1 MKAVVLASLIGVLLI
16 GTSSEAQ
23 TPTAQ
28 GAKRGASKGSD
39 PFFGPLGTIHER
51 LLGDARAHRS
61 SLSNISASTTRSS
74 ALDSAVNLPA
84 ARSFVLKTLMCS

>member
-39 PFFGPLGTIHER
+39 PLLSKMISPTVSAPREVR
-51 LLGDARAHRS
+51 L
-61 SLSNISASTTRSS
+61 
-74 ALDSAVNLPA
+74 
-84 ARSFVLKTLMCS
+84 